1 MNSFQ
6 VIIGIDWADEEH
18 AWCLMDV
25 EKGTK
30 ERGSV
35 KQTPEALADW
45 VSSLR
50 QRYPDASIAI
60 CLEQSRGALIYAL
73 MQHGSLTLVP
83 VNPKQLARFR
93 EALGCSGA
101 KDDPRDAELLA
112 ELLAK
117 HGESLKPWKPDTPET
132 RELALLSQDRRNL
145 VNQRRDLT
153 SRLRSQLKQ
162 YFPQALELL
171 SNLQSAL
178 ACATIE
184 RWPSLSDLQR
194 ASESD
199 LREVWDTYG
208 RFNAKRRDK
217 WLQLID
223 NAVPLTTDQAIVES
237 RKLLVCAIVRQ
248 VAVLNQA
255 IEEYDK
261 RIAALFAQHEDH
273 DIFASF
279 PGAGPS
285 MAPRLLTAFGTDRE
299 RLSSAAAM
307 QSLSGIAPVTKQ
319 SGKTKFVLRRWAC
332 NKFLLQTF
340 HEHAA
345 HSVKHSRWAMA
356 YYTMM
361 RKARNCAHHAAVR
374 ALAFKWIRVLYRCWE
389 RREFYDESK
398 YIDVLTKRNS
408 PIIEYLEPSDA

>member
-1 MNSFQ
+1 MSSFQ

-18 AWCLMDV
+18 VSYLMDL
-25 EKGTK
+25 EKGSNELGKIT
-30 ERGSV
+30 
-35 KQTPEALADW
+35 QTPEAIADW
-45 VSSLR
+45 AHSLR
-50 QRYPDASIAI
+50 QRFPDTSIAI

-73 MQHGSLTLVP
+73 MQYEFLTLVP

-101 KDDPRDAELLA
+101 KDDPRDAKLLA

-117 HGESLKPWKPDTPET
+117 HGQCLKAWKPDTQET
-132 RELALLSQDRRNL
+132 RMLALLNEDRRNL

-153 SRLRSQLKQ
+153 SRLRSLLKQ
-162 YFPQALELL
+162 YFPQALQLL
-171 SNLQSAL
+171 STLHGSL
-178 ACATIE
+178 ACAMLE
-184 RWPSLSDLQR
+184 LWPSLPDLQQ

-199 LREVWDTYG
+199 LREVWKTNG
-208 RFNAKRRDK
+208 RSSTKQRDE

-223 NAVPLTTDQAIVES
+223 SAVPLTTDQAIVES
-237 RKLLVCAIVRQ
+237 RKLLVGAIVRQ
-248 VAVLNQA
+248 IVVLNQA

-273 DIFASF
+273 AIFASF

-285 MAPRLLTAFGTDRE
+285 MGPRLLAAFGTDRE
-299 RLSSAAAM
+299 RFPSASAM

-319 SGKTKFVLRRWAC
+319 SGKSKFVHRRWAC
-332 NKFLLQTF
+332 SKFLLQTF

-345 HSVKHSRWAMA
+345 HSLKYSPWAKA

-361 RKARNCAHHAAVR
+361 RKARGCAHHAAVR
-374 ALAFKWIRVLYRCWE
+374 ALAFKWIRIFQRCWKN
-389 RREFYDESK
+389 RELYDESK
-398 YIDVLTKRNS
+398 YMAALTKHNS
-408 PIIEYLEPSDA
+408 PIIKYLETSDA